1 MAVTPKFFWPVAFPN
16 DLTIQVDI
24 GAGLRTAVSVGTL
37 APTVI
42 YTAYMEAS
50 GGAASIP
57 KVLEVVLNA
66 AVNSDVGFNPGF
78 KFTNVDATA
87 YPGGG
92 MLGRRFRLVATT
104 PSTMVDFKLNGA
116 GALAVLGGDGA
127 AAGGLAM
134 NFPYAFD
141 GCWFAPSFYMR
152 DYRAIPRD
160 VTSVSVSQTRAVSV
174 VKRRR
179 GAFRSLRFEAMPAAY
194 LFSER
199 ANTLRPDWLNIED
212 GYLGFEW
219 FWREAMGNGLQ
230 ILASYDSDENSIS
243 VNMGSTGSYDFSRM
257 IDPGAIA
264 DMSTMVTSREL
275 DVGGDVFDLAF
286 ELELVSA
293 NQIVAGA

>member
-1 MAVTPKFFWPVAFPN
+1 MAVTPKFFWPVEFPG
-16 DLTIQVDI
+16 DLTIQVDV
-24 GAGLRTAVSVGTL
+24 GAGLRPAEAVGFL
-37 APTVI
+37 APDRI
-42 YTAYMEAS
+42 YMAYMEAP
-50 GGAASIP
+50 GGSVSIP
-57 KVLEVVLNA
+57 KTLESVLNA
-66 AVNSDVGFNPGF
+66 VVFMDVGITPGF

-92 MLGRRFRLVATT
+92 MLGRRLRLTMET
-104 PSTMVDFKLNGA
+104 PGSIVNFKLGGA
-116 GALAVLGGDGA
+116 GALAMLGGDGSE
-127 AAGGLAM
+127 AGGISL

-160 VTSVSVSQTRAVSV
+160 VASVSVSQTRAVSV

-179 GAFRSLRFEAMPAAY
+179 GAFRSLRYEAMPAAY

-230 ILASYDSDENSIS
+230 ILASYDSDENSILVPS
-243 VNMGSTGSYDFSRM
+243 NSQASYDYSRM
-257 IDPGAIA
+257 VDPGAIS
-264 DMSTMVTSREL
+264 DMATMVTSREL